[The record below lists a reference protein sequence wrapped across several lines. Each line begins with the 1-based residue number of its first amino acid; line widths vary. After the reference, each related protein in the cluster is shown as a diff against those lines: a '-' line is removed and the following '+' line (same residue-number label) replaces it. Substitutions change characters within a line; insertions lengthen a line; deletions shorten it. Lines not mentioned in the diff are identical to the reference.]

1 MPVFGLFGSSYV
13 ARLDDFCGGDMHV
26 PGQCVFQGRGGLQA
40 STVTHTMVK
49 KMTAAR
55 PNFIFLAIGGNDISV
70 LSTAADIFEDIC
82 KLVKT
87 FKEAGVQE
95 VFISEILPRADFS
108 KSKPPGLTK
117 ARFDRQ
123 RKAIN
128 GVLRERYGDR
138 LIKFTDLRC
147 PRDYD
152 DDLVHLSEGGL
163 RKYFFRIRLL
173 FCSL

>member
-1 MPVFGLFGSSYV
+1 MSRDSASSRDV
-13 ARLDDFCGGDMHV
+13 VVCKRQPSHI
-26 PGQCVFQGRGGLQA
+26 
-40 STVTHTMVK
+40 TMVK

-55 PNFIFLAIGGNDISV
+55 PNVIFLAIGGNDISV

-95 VFISEILPRADFS
+95 VFISEKLPRAEFS

-117 ARFDRQ
+117 ARFNQQ

-128 GVLRERYGDR
+128 GLLRERYGDR

-147 PRDYD
+147 P
-152 DDLVHLSEGGL
+152 
-163 RKYFFRIRLL
+163 
-173 FCSL
+173 

>member
-1 MPVFGLFGSSYV
+1 MPVFGLFRSSYV
-13 ARLDDFCGGDMHV
+13 ARLDDFCMHV

-55 PNFIFLAIGGNDISV
+55 PNFIFLAIGSNDISV

-87 FKEAGVQE
+87 FKEARVQE

-108 KSKPPGLTK
+108 
-117 ARFDRQ
+117 
-123 RKAIN
+123 
-128 GVLRERYGDR
+128 
-138 LIKFTDLRC
+138 
-147 PRDYD
+147 
-152 DDLVHLSEGGL
+152 
-163 RKYFFRIRLL
+163 
-173 FCSL
+173 

>member
-1 MPVFGLFGSSYV
+1 M
-13 ARLDDFCGGDMHV
+13 
-26 PGQCVFQGRGGLQA
+26 GGLQA

-49 KMTAAR
+49 KMRAAR

-87 FKEAGVQE
+87 FKEASVQE
-95 VFISEILPRADFS
+95 VFISEILPRDDFS

-117 ARFDRQ
+117 ACFYRQ

-128 GVLRERYGDR
+128 GLLRERYGDC

-152 DDLVHLSEGGL
+152 G
-163 RKYFFRIRLL
+163 
-173 FCSL
+173 